1 MLLSRYSCVDNFF
14 RWLFTLI
21 TIAAVFPQC
30 SLSLPFCC
38 SPPFTNHWIMRNILC
53 SEQLGNCENC
63 VKWANISHNSFSW
76 DFYDEFFLVFCPR
89 HAVQLYQMCL
99 VFICSV
105 FIKCNFFL
113 MQMCWRCCCCCC
125 CYWRIISGYCS
136 QFPVLCSTHIR
147 SKSDADFYN
156 KIYFYAI
163 SDFY

>member
-1 MLLSRYSCVDNFF
+1 MTLHFDNNCSRFSAMFIESAFLLFATIYKSLNHVY
-14 RWLFTLI
+14 TL
-21 TIAAVFPQC
+21 C
-30 SLSLPFCC
+30 
-38 SPPFTNHWIMRNILC
+38 N
-53 SEQLGNCENC
+53 EQLGNCENC

-125 CYWRIISGYCS
+125 YWRIISGYCS

-156 KIYFYAI
+156 KFYFYAI